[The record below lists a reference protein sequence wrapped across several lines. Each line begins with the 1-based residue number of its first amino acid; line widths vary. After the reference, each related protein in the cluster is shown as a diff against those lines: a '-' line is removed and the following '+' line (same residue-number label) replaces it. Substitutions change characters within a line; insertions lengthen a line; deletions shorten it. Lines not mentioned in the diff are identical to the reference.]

1 MLKTGKKILIVDDE
15 KPMVRA
21 LELKL
26 GHTGFEVK
34 SVFDGEEA
42 METLAK
48 EKYDLILLDLI
59 MPRKDGF
66 AVMAEMKEKMIG
78 TPVIV
83 LSNLGQKE
91 DVQRSR
97 ELGAKGYIIKSNTT
111 LLEIVNQVRKALGI
125 WNSTA

>member
-26 GHTGFEVK
+26 GHAGFEVK

-42 METLAK
+42 LKTLGR

-59 MPRKDGF
+59 MPKKDGF
-66 AVMAEMKEKMIG
+66 IVLQEMKEKMID
-78 TPVIV
+78 TPVIA
-83 LSNLGQKE
+83 LTNLGQKE
-91 DVQRSR
+91 DVKRAR
-97 ELGAKGYIIKSNTT
+97 EAGAKGYIIKSNTT
-111 LLEIVNQVRKALGI
+111 LLEVVNQVRKALGL
-125 WNSTA
+125 